1 VTLFTRDRG
10 KEYRMAQRD
19 VERLIGRAV
28 LDPEFRARLLADP
41 EKAIREEGFDLTEEE
56 LETVTGVDREKAKAT
71 LEDMAALAGEPWG

>member
-1 VTLFTRDRG
+1 
-10 KEYRMAQRD
+10 MAQRD